1 MARLEW
7 FVWGTIHEQFY
18 ARWAD
23 WFELQDHQHGV
34 ILWVLD
40 RHHTTLEEALFRL
53 DRRLSLGTSQARLTG
68 RICTKRR
75 FGATRAVP
83 VCPRD
88 IEPRVCKA

>member
-23 WFELQDHQHGV
+23 WFELQDHQHVV

-53 DRRLSLGTSQARLTG
+53 DRRLSLGTSQDSFDWSDLHEAALWRDKG
-68 RICTKRR
+68 CS
-75 FGATRAVP
+75 GVP
-83 VCPRD
+83 
-88 IEPRVCKA
+88 A